1 MTPSWCLK
9 AIGEHDQLIF
19 KVYIEENNKKIEF
32 FLYFEVPKIFTKT
45 KILAENNL
53 NEQEEGEENKN
64 IVL

>member
-19 KVYIEENNKKIEF
+19 KVYIEENNIKKIEF
-32 FLYFEVPKIFTKT
+32 VLYFEVPKIFTKT

-53 NEQEEGEENKN
+53 NEQEQGEENKV
-64 IVL
+64 VL